1 MLGSWS
7 YNEDRMLSQIELLEN
22 PDRHKNCY
30 KCSDFCCFCKK
41 KS

>member
-7 YNEDRMLSQIELLEN
+7 YNQDRMLSQIELLEN
-22 PDRHKNCY
+22 QDRHKNCY
-30 KCSDFCCFCKK
+30 KCRYFCCFWKK